1 MLTITKGQL
10 KGLKSTE
17 SQIKEVVVTN
27 KLLKE
32 IQKDEIKAKK
42 IPSPTVKIATPK
54 VKDVKKPS
62 KVVTIQ
68 AKAVTLDQIKEVIK
82 LGTMTLT
89 TEKKMTDTIVSDLF
103 NMKGNDSILTLEVN
117 RIIKEGRDSEVASV
131 KKWVKTRLQTLIKEG
146 SVQDRVLGDKVK
158 DQQITIKRVTKPMV
172 ADKDGIYLDSFNESD
187 LGQYKA
193 VKIRKVKNEDTLE
206 ESLMKWMRSQKLHDK
221 ESDDYETET
230 VRALLDN
237 IDKGIV

>member
-1 MLTITKGQL
+1 
-10 KGLKSTE
+10 
-17 SQIKEVVVTN
+17 
-27 KLLKE
+27 
-32 IQKDEIKAKK
+32 
-42 IPSPTVKIATPK
+42 
-54 VKDVKKPS
+54 
-62 KVVTIQ
+62 
-68 AKAVTLDQIKEVIK
+68 
-82 LGTMTLT
+82 MTLT
-89 TEKKMTDTIVSDLF
+89 TEKKMTDTIVADLF
-103 NMKGNDSILTLEVN
+103 NMEGNDSILTLEVN

-187 LGQYKA
+187 LGKYKA

-221 ESDDYETET
+221 DSDDYETET

>member
-1 MLTITKGQL
+1 MKTIT
-10 KGLKSTE
+10 E
-17 SQIKEVVVTN
+17 SLIKEVV
-27 KLLKE
+27 K
-32 IQKDEIKAKK
+32 KAKK
-42 IPSPTVKIATPK
+42 VATKKVVTPK

-62 KVVTIQ
+62 KVATVQ

-89 TEKKMTDTIVSDLF
+89 TEKKMTDTIVADLF
-103 NMKGNDSILTLEVN
+103 NMEGTDSILTLEVN

-172 ADKDGIYLDSFNESD
+172 ADKDGIYVDSFNESD

-221 ESDDYETET
+221 DSDNYETET

>member
-1 MLTITKGQL
+1 MKTL
-10 KGLKSTE
+10 TE
-17 SQIKEVVVTN
+17 SLIKEVV
-27 KLLKE
+27 KS
-32 IQKDEIKAKK
+32 AKK
-42 IPSPTVKIATPK
+42 VATKKVPTPK
-54 VKDVKKPS
+54 IKDVKKPS
-62 KVVTIQ
+62 KVATVQ

-89 TEKKMTDTIVSDLF
+89 TEKKMTDTIVADLF
-103 NMKGNDSILTLEVN
+103 NMEGNDSILTLEVN

-172 ADKDGIYLDSFNESD
+172 ADKDGIYVDSFNESD
-187 LGQYKA
+187 LGKYKA

-221 ESDDYETET
+221 DSDSYETET